1 MVLLVDSLFD
11 TGVRYCNIQGEGE
24 RDTADRG
31 DTILKKG
38 GKMGGGGW
46 GGVPGTNV
54 SVLFKLRNE
63 EIQYKLVTL
72 HSACWRGF

>member
-1 MVLLVDSLFD
+1 LLFGTEFSLEILYLSMILLVDSLFD

-38 GKMGGGGW
+38 GKMGEKGGT
-46 GGVPGTNV
+46 GGR
-54 SVLFKLRNE
+54 SWDECF
-63 EIQYKLVTL
+63 
-72 HSACWRGF
+72 SAVQTQE

>member
-1 MVLLVDSLFD
+1 LGTEFSLEILYLSMILLVDSLFD

-24 RDTADRG
+24 RDTAERG

-38 GKMGGGGW
+38 GKMGW

-54 SVLFKLRNE
+54 SDAVQTQE
-63 EIQYKLVTL
+63 
-72 HSACWRGF
+72 